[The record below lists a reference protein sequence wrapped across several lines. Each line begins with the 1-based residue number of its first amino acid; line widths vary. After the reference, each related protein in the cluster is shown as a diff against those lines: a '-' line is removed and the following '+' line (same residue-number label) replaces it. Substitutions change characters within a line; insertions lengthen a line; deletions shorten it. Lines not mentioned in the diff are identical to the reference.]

1 MAPRLT
7 VYILGNYRPGMADGL
22 AEFNFQN
29 VKALKHSV
37 NFHFVEF
44 DNSENLGFY
53 NSEIVDEVQI
63 HCFGSKSLSQFKLSP
78 DFERWLKNI
87 STDYVLFHLNHI
99 YNFNNYLAARLLKQ
113 LKIPYLFTPHDSYV
127 YCKEFRL
134 SRSWPKRIYRDIF
147 VHFIDKYVLDN
158 ASHIHALTNQCI
170 PCLRLLTS
178 GPISVVGNQ
187 VDDMNLPLNVSKI
200 ENRICFIGRSDI
212 YQKGIDRVLKGF
224 SLFVN
229 SQIDRAK
236 ISFTIVGPA
245 DQDSD
250 QKRNTLCRDL
260 KLVIGSQVIFTGRVE
275 ESERNQILSSS
286 KAYIHLSRFEGFGLS
301 VIQALSASKPV
312 IISTQ
317 VPTSD
322 LINTYKAG
330 IVVNSTEEIAEA
342 IAIIFALSEEAY
354 LQMAQNARRCYL
366 EQFHP
371 DVIKPKLLDLY
382 KMAASGSHKPSL
394 IE

>member
-29 VKALKHSV
+29 VKALKHCI

-44 DNSENLGFY
+44 DSSENLGFY
-53 NSEIVDEVQI
+53 ASETLDEVQI
-63 HCFGSKSLSQFKLSP
+63 HRFGSKSLSQFKLSP
-78 DFERWLKNI
+78 DFKRWLNSI
-87 STDYVLFHLNHI
+87 STDHMLFHLNHI
-99 YNFNNYLAARLLKQ
+99 YNFNNYLVARSLKR
-113 LKIPYLFTPHDSYV
+113 LNIPYLFTPHDSYV
-127 YCKEFRL
+127 YCKEFKIN
-134 SRSWPKRIYRDIF
+134 RSWPKRIYRDIF
-147 VHFIDKYVLDN
+147 VQFIDKYVLEN
-158 ASHIHALTNQCI
+158 AAHIHALTNQCI
-170 PCLRLLTS
+170 PCLRQLTTR
-178 GPISVVGNQ
+178 PISVVGNQ
-187 VDDMNLPLNVSKI
+187 VDDMNLPLDLSKI

-212 YQKGIDRVLKGF
+212 YQKGIDRILMGF

-229 SQIDRAK
+229 SHNDPYK
-236 ISFTIVGPA
+236 ISLTIVGPA
-245 DQDSD
+245 DPDSD
-250 QKRNTLCRDL
+250 QQRHALCRDL
-260 KLVIGSQVIFTGRVE
+260 KLITGSQVVFAGKVS
-275 ESERNQILSSS
+275 ESERNQILSCS

-312 IISTQ
+312 IVSKQ

-330 IVVNSTEEIAEA
+330 IVVNSAEEIADA
-342 IAIIFALSEEAY
+342 IAEIFELSGEEY
-354 LQMAQNARRCYL
+354 IEMAQNARRCYV

-382 KMAASGSHKPSL
+382 KLAVTGSF
-394 IE
+394 

>member
-1 MAPRLT
+1 MTPGLT

-29 VKALKHSV
+29 VKALKHII

-53 NSEIVDEVQI
+53 SSEIVDEVQI
-63 HCFGSKSLSQFKLSP
+63 HRFGSKELSQFKLSP
-78 DFERWLKNI
+78 DFKRWLKSI
-87 STDYVLFHLNHI
+87 SADHVLFHLNHI
-99 YNFNNYLAARLLKQ
+99 FNVNNFLVARLLKRN
-113 LKIPYLFTPHDSYV
+113 KIPYLFTPHDSYV

-134 SRSWPKRIYRDIF
+134 NRSWIKRIYRDIF

-170 PCLRLLTS
+170 PCLRLLTK

-187 VDDMNLPLNVSKI
+187 VDDMNLPLNISKI

-212 YQKGIDRVLKGF
+212 YQKGIDRILKGF
-224 SLFVN
+224 SLFLN
-229 SQIDRAK
+229 SQNDPNIL
-236 ISFTIVGPA
+236 SLTIVGPA
-245 DQDSD
+245 DPDSD
-250 QKRNTLCRDL
+250 QKRHDLCRDL
-260 KLVIGSQVIFTGRVE
+260 ELVTGSQVVFAGKVE
-275 ESERNQILSSS
+275 ESERNQILSTSR
-286 KAYIHLSRFEGFGLS
+286 AYIHLSRFEGFGLS

-312 IISTQ
+312 IVSKQ

-330 IVVNSTEEIAEA
+330 MVVNSTEEIAEA
-342 IAIIFALSEEAY
+342 IAVIFALTEEEY
-354 LQMAQNARRCYL
+354 VQMANNARRCYL

-371 DVIKPKLLDLY
+371 DVIKPKLFDLY
-382 KMAASGSHKPSL
+382 TLAASGSFQN
-394 IE
+394 